1 MSSKGHHSQ
10 QHPLHL
16 NGFTYVVFGTK
27 KHGNGKIDE
36 VERHIESLI
45 WETVKERERE
55 CVGLDD
61 YEKVFDFNFLEFVNL
76 QHQNY
81 KRRCLI
87 DILLDSEKKDDFPTN
102 RFM

>member
-1 MSSKGHHSQ
+1 MFCRAWEVLSTKLLDESGVDDNRTRFGKMSSKGHHSQ

-36 VERHIESLI
+36 LERHIESLI

-61 YEKVFDFNFLEFVNL
+61 YEKLE
-76 QHQNY
+76 
-81 KRRCLI
+81 K
-87 DILLDSEKKDDFPTN
+87 N
-102 RFM
+102 RVL